1 MVQRGWG
8 RNHYPYSPNNHAESV
23 ELIVKGKQL
32 ADYTILET
40 KALLTASGDEM
51 TRTVSFERAW
61 RLGLSKKDFSLDDE
75 IYHPDYKAVGSI
87 TGIEVNLATDKEAYL
102 ALIEHLILTPAKTVD
117 EGEDFLRIE
126 RYTKYRE
133 TDIFMSGTT
142 TITYKDGKI
151 ITLESIPAELDY
163 DSNEGRHWK

>member
-1 MVQRGWG
+1 
-8 RNHYPYSPNNHAESV
+8 
-23 ELIVKGKQL
+23 
-32 ADYTILET
+32 
-40 KALLTASGDEM
+40 M
-51 TRTVSFERAW
+51 TRTEAFEMAW
-61 RLGLSKKDFSLDDE
+61 KLAAKEKDFSLVDE

-87 TGIEVNLATDKEAYL
+87 TGIEVNLAADKEAYL

-133 TDIFMSGTT
+133 ADIFMSGTT

-151 ITLESIPAELDY
+151 ITQESVGEELDY
-163 DSNEGRHWK
+163 DPSEGQDWNWEGHE